1 MFITDVEYGKW
12 DNVLAAIPLGAD
24 VNTRATECGKT
35 ALMVACAT
43 DAPARVVAALIFFG
57 ADVNKT
63 DFHGC
68 NALSY
73 AACFG
78 TDDGANVR
86 ILLQRG
92 ANAVLRFF
100 RPALFIAVDFNN
112 AAGVRAMLQHGI
124 HWNASHDG
132 VTALTVASRPRNTES
147 HAEIR
152 RLLLAAFR
160 IQRFLRDVKHAAA
173 KCPRAPPVP
182 QWRVVFDRETGN
194 RMEGNF
200 RDGKPHGVVKVT
212 GAKLGTWEH
221 GNIVACKGHFHDG
234 QLHGLAKW
242 WRDDGTTFDTYYV
255 HGVAES

>member
-1 MFITDVEYGKW
+1 MFITDVENRQWKK
-12 DNVLAAIPLGAD
+12 VLAAIPRGAD

-57 ADVNKT
+57 ANVNQT

-73 AACFG
+73 AACYG

-92 ANAVLRFF
+92 ANAILRFY

-152 RLLLAAFR
+152 RLLLAARAREQKAAFR

-173 KCPRAPPVP
+173 KRPRAPPVP
-182 QWRVVFDRETGN
+182 QWRV
-194 RMEGNF
+194 
-200 RDGKPHGVVKVT
+200 
-212 GAKLGTWEH
+212 
-221 GNIVACKGHFHDG
+221 
-234 QLHGLAKW
+234 KW
-242 WRDDGTTFDTYYV
+242 WRDDGTTFEINYV
-255 HGVAES
+255 DGVAQE